1 MIRPGNFTVAVLYLG
16 FTTSLSAQSGRAS
29 DWWSQAGDAQRTG
42 WERQD
47 QTFTKAEVKD
57 FRLLWKMKL
66 EGKAGAPSALRP
78 PLIIGNLIGSRGF
91 KELAIVAGGTDNL
104 WVIDADL
111 ARMYWTR
118 DFGNAAAKT
127 CAAALAPTPSLAAPI
142 TFRFP
147 PPGTPRPVTAPPV
160 NVAQEIAAAAALRR
174 LIEHR
179 PIYMLSSDGALRR
192 LNVDNGAE
200 LDPAVP
206 FLPAGSR
213 ARSLNVGQ
221 NVVYTTTTKGCSE
234 APEAVWGITLKQPV
248 QVSSF
253 TFEGSQIIGFGGPV
267 VGADGTVYVQTSG
280 GPLDPAT
287 NKYGNALVALTAH
300 ELKLKDYFAFDAG
313 KSAAKSAANSAGPVA
328 FAYKG
333 REMVVA
339 AGSDSSL
346 YLLDGSTLGGSDHR
360 TPLAKTPALAGKKGV
375 VWGGL
380 STWEERGGARYILA
394 AVWGPLAGALHAPHV
409 NGKVKHGSIVAFRL
423 EEKDGRPAFSLA
435 WVSPDM
441 PSPAPPVI
449 AQGVVFA
456 LSNGEFTK
464 GTAKPSAHATL
475 YALDALTGAQLYSTA
490 NQVEGPGSLTGISIA
505 NGRLYFSTMDNT
517 LYAFGKYLETEK

>member
-1 MIRPGNFTVAVLYLG
+1 L
-16 FTTSLSAQSGRAS
+16 TSSLDAQSGRTS

-42 WERQD
+42 WEKQD
-47 QTFTKAEVKD
+47 QTFTKADVKD

-66 EGKAGAPSALRP
+66 AGKASAPGSLRP

-91 KELAIVAGGTDNL
+91 KELAIAAGGTDNL

-118 DFGNAAAKT
+118 NFGKAAAGT
-127 CAAALAPTPSLAAPI
+127 CAAAMAPTPSLAAPI

-147 PPGTPRPVTAPPV
+147 TAGAPRPVTAPPV
-160 NVAQEIAAAAALRR
+160 NIAQEIAASAALRR

-179 PIYMLSSDGALRR
+179 PIFMLSSDGALHR

-206 FLPAGSR
+206 FLPAGAR

-234 APEAVWGITLKQPV
+234 APDAVWGITLKQPAA
-248 QVSSF
+248 QISSF
-253 TFEGSQIIGFGGPV
+253 TSEGSQLIGFGGPV
-267 VGADGTVYVQTSG
+267 VGTDGTVYVQTSG
-280 GPLDPAT
+280 GALDPAA

-300 ELKLKDYFAFDAG
+300 ELKLKGYFAFDAT
-313 KSAAKSAANSAGPVA
+313 KSAANSAAPIA

-339 AGSDSSL
+339 AGGDSSL
-346 YLLDGSTLGGSDHR
+346 YLLDASALGGSDHR
-360 TPLAKTPALAGKKGV
+360 TPLAKAPALAGKKGV

-394 AVWGPLAGALHAPHV
+394 AVWGPLAGALHAPRV
-409 NGKVKHGSIVAFRL
+409 NGKVKHGSIVVFRL
-423 EEKDGRPAFSLA
+423 EDKDGKPAFSLA

-464 GTAKPSAHATL
+464 GKAKRAAHATL

-490 NQVEGPGSLTGISIA
+490 NEVEGPGSLTGVSIA
-505 NGRLYFSTMDNT
+505 NGRVYFSTMDNT